1 MRDARR
7 WTKMSAISAIQA
19 VRDSCHVGA
28 QAMPNAL
35 FTPSAQPRSVENSG
49 ASEEEAESFEKTQAV
64 AYDVMRVLTRE
75 SGIE

>member
-35 FTPSAQPRSVENSG
+35 LTPSAQPRSVENLG
-49 ASEEEAESFEKTQAV
+49 ASDEEEAESFEKTQAV
-64 AYDVMRVLTRE
+64 AHDVMTALTWE
-75 SGIE
+75 I